1 MWAGIA
7 NSSRIFS
14 SKKSFMNTIS
24 TKKEMQIYSLQNNN
38 NYTYIRYAS
47 IKTIL
52 QVRQL
57 KREGFYWFLEND

>member
-1 MWAGIA
+1 
-7 NSSRIFS
+7 
-14 SKKSFMNTIS
+14 MNTIS